1 MNELNS
7 KISSQDCFI
16 EVISDDVIIS
26 NDCNEIEHH
35 ISESD
40 ECIDLDIRV
49 LVSKITPRVTF
60 KIQREDFINIKVK
73 LTLLKGAKLEILD
86 ESEYKHGSNIEFIS
100 ELNKGSSFE
109 LYRLNIFNESSD
121 NSYLHRCHLSKD
133 CVFKDF
139 NFTNGSKTMKN
150 VTDVS
155 LADENAKYIGSGVV
169 ITNSTNCD
177 NSLKINHIS
186 PSAISDCSF
195 KTVSRGT
202 ANVTFNGKVI
212 VKENCNNSV
221 SSQISKGL
229 VMDENANVNLIPE
242 LEISN
247 DDVICSHGAASGK
260 PDENVLFYL
269 TSRGISRE
277 EAEKVYIQGF
287 LGEFVD
293 KIDNAQM
300 KVKAKHFISQNS

>member
-1 MNELNS
+1 MNELNY

-16 EVISDDVIIS
+16 EVIKGNVMVT
-26 NDCNEIEHH
+26 NDCNEIKHNV
-35 ISESD
+35 SEK
-40 ECIDLDIRV
+40 EGCVDLNIKV
-49 LVSKITPRVTF
+49 TKSKIIPRITF
-60 KIQREDFINIKVK
+60 KIQREDFVNIKVK
-73 LTLLKGAKLEILD
+73 LILLKEAKLEILD
-86 ESEYKHGSNIEFIS
+86 ESEYLYGSKIEFNS
-100 ELNKGSSFE
+100 ELNQGSTFE
-109 LYRLNIFNESSD
+109 LYRLNIFKESTD
-121 NSYLHRCHLSKD
+121 NSYLHKCQLSKD
-133 CVFKDF
+133 CIFKDF
-139 NFTNGSKTMKN
+139 NFTNGSKLMKN
-150 VTDVS
+150 VTEVS

-169 ITNSTNCD
+169 ITNSTNCN
-177 NSLKINHIS
+177 NSLKINHMS

-195 KTVSRGT
+195 KTVSRGN

-269 TSRGISRE
+269 TSRGISRK

-300 KVKAKHFISQNS
+300 KVKAKQFISQNS

>member
-1 MNELNS
+1 MNKLNS
-7 KISSQDCFI
+7 KISTQDCFI
-16 EVISDDVIIS
+16 EVVSDDIIIT
-26 NDCNEIEHH
+26 NDCNEIKHQV
-35 ISESD
+35 SENKG
-40 ECIDLDIRV
+40 CIYLDIRV
-49 LVSKITPRVTF
+49 SESKIIPRITF
-60 KIQREDFINIKVK
+60 KIKREDFINIQLK
-73 LTLLKGAKLEILD
+73 LTLLNDAKLEILD
-86 ESEYKHGSNIEFIS
+86 ESEYMHGTKIEFIS
-100 ELNKGSSFE
+100 ELGKGSLFE
-109 LYRLNIFNESSD
+109 LYRLNVFNELTE
-121 NSYLHRCHLSKD
+121 NSYLHQCRLSKD

-139 NFTNGSKTMKN
+139 NFTNGSKLMKN
-150 VTDVS
+150 ETEVS

-195 KTVSRGT
+195 KTVSRGN

-247 DDVICSHGAASGK
+247 DDVLCSHGAASGK

-269 TSRGISRE
+269 TSRGISRK
-277 EAEKVYIQGF
+277 EAEKIYIQGF

-293 KIDNAQM
+293 KIDNVQM
-300 KVKAKHFISQNS
+300 KVKAKQFISQNS